1 MLLTCQVF
9 GARAGRHAAEF
20 AARSTSSPVPKRA
33 EEVCTGLASLLGKP
47 GLCTPRE
54 VKRKLQEAMWRGVLV
69 VRTAGSLNRTLE
81 ELNSLEA
88 ELPNVKLEDGESLI
102 AFFELQNLLLAG
114 RAIIQAALH
123 RKESRGSHYRADYP
137 SLGLDCRPLLLT
149 MDEAGLQIREE
160 R

>member
-1 MLLTCQVF
+1 
-9 GARAGRHAAEF
+9 
-20 AARSTSSPVPKRA
+20 
-33 EEVCTGLASLLGKP
+33 
-47 GLCTPRE
+47 
-54 VKRKLQEAMWRGVLV
+54 MWRGVLV

-137 SLGLDCRPLLLT
+137 LLRPDYGRPLLLT
-149 MDEAGLQIREE
+149 MDDAGLQVQEE
-160 R
+160 Q